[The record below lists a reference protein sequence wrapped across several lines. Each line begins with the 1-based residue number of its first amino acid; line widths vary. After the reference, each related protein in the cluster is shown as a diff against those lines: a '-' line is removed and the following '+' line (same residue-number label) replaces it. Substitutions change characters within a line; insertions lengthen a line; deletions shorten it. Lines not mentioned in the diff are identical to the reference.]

1 MLHHVLVTP
10 RQQRGGE
17 EEVQQEEPLV
27 APQAMMRVV
36 AQAVLLADLRE
47 RIVEVLLAAQRVVP
61 LVAPLAMLQVALLA
75 VQQADLRVGTLEDRQ
90 GVPLGVL
97 RVMLQVALLVVQL
110 VAQQAVLLAALPVEE
125 RSFLRMHRQACC
137 LLLEQSGHHLPCE
150 RRSAIE
156 GSLFNQ
162 LARRV
167 LRKSHSWRRYKQV

>member
-1 MLHHVLVTP
+1 S
-10 RQQRGGE
+10 GE
-17 EEVQQEEPLV
+17 EVEDRLEVQQ
-27 APQAMMRVV
+27 VV
-36 AQAVLLADLRE
+36 L
-47 RIVEVLLAAQRVVP
+47 P
-61 LVAPLAMLQVALLA
+61 
-75 VQQADLRVGTLEDRQ
+75 
-90 GVPLGVL
+90 
-97 RVMLQVALLVVQL
+97 VMLQVALLVVQL
-110 VAQQAVLLAALPVEE
+110 VVQQAVQQAALPVEE

>member
-1 MLHHVLVTP
+1 M
-10 RQQRGGE
+10 
-17 EEVQQEEPLV
+17 QQEEPLV

-47 RIVEVLLAAQRVVP
+47 RIVEGRLAVQREVPLVVP
-61 LVAPLAMLQVALLA
+61 LVAPLAMLQV
-75 VQQADLRVGTLEDRQ
+75 DLRVGTLEARQ
-90 GVPLGVL
+90 VVPLVVL

-110 VAQQAVLLAALPVEE
+110 VVQQAVLLAALPVEE

>member
-1 MLHHVLVTP
+1 M
-10 RQQRGGE
+10 
-17 EEVQQEEPLV
+17 QQEEPLV

-47 RIVEVLLAAQRVVP
+47 RILEVLLAAQRVVP

-75 VQQADLRVGTLEDRQ
+75 VQQADLRERIVEGGLAVQRE
-90 GVPLGVL
+90 VPLEVPLVVL

-110 VAQQAVLLAALPVEE
+110 VGQLAVLQAALPAALPVEE

-167 LRKSHSWRRYKQV
+167 LRKSHSWRRYMQV